1 LHGRLRG
8 NREEIPGALTTLNP
22 ENMVRIY
29 VDADGCPKV
38 VKEILF
44 RAAERTGVP
53 LTVVANKALWIPSSP
68 LIDRIVVGAGL
79 DVADQWISEHA
90 EHDDL
95 VVTAD
100 IPLAAKVVAKGAHA
114 VSPHG
119 EVYDDENIQ
128 ERLSVRDFM
137 AELRSG
143 GVVTGGPSTF
153 SVANRQAFANALNR
167 FLSKTP
173 RK

>member
-1 LHGRLRG
+1 
-8 NREEIPGALTTLNP
+8 
-22 ENMVRIY
+22 MRIY
-29 VDADGCPKV
+29 VDADACPKV

-44 RAAERTGVP
+44 RAAERTGIS
-53 LTVVANKALWIPSSP
+53 LTIVANKALWVPSSP
-68 LIDRIVVGAGL
+68 LIERIVVGAGL

-90 EHDDL
+90 EPRDL

-100 IPLAAKVVAKGAHA
+100 IPLAAKVIAKGGHA
-114 VSPHG
+114 ISPHG

-167 FLSKTP
+167 FLSGTS